1 MRQEVI
7 TATPWAL
14 MAELAGVPGTVM
26 LHSASNADGVGASTF
41 VASTPWR
48 EIFVHG
54 DEARLM
60 QGDEVLEL
68 RRGEPALAIERWLAD
83 VGVSLHGEARALPW
97 VAGYFGY
104 EFGAQVGAG
113 HKLPRPRGSTW
124 PDAWLGVYTAVCR
137 WEQAGEHGIAYSSRA
152 HGVSPRLAQA
162 MAGATSAPLSS
173 SGWHVPS
180 APRADERELR
190 PRFDDEGYLAAIAS
204 VQRGI
209 TAGEVYQVNIA
220 RQLIAAWPSADA
232 VALYHALSCASPA
245 PFGGVLQL
253 AAGSIVTNSPELFLR
268 KRAGDV
274 RIETR
279 PIKGT
284 RRRAPA
290 EDATAARDEAAV
302 VNDLLASEKDGA
314 EHDMIVDLER
324 NDLGRICEIGSVR
337 VERHGYP
344 LVLPQLV
351 HRVSQIAG
359 DLRGDVGLA
368 AMLGAMFPG
377 GSITGAPK
385 LAAMQMIA
393 ALEPFARGPYCG
405 AIGYL
410 TSGEVS
416 LSVAIR
422 TALLQG
428 GELVVTVGGGI
439 VADSV
444 PAAELEETQTKA
456 LGFAAALRGD
466 HVR

>member
-1 MRQEVI
+1 MRQDVVLS
-7 TATPWAL
+7 TPWTLLAAL
-14 MAELAGVPGTVM
+14 DGAPGTVL
-26 LHSASNADGVGASTF
+26 LHSASNADGVGASSF
-41 VASTPWR
+41 VATTPWR

-60 QGDEVLEL
+60 QGDEELEH
-68 RRGEPALAIERWLAD
+68 RRGEPATAIEAWLAD

-104 EFGAQVGAG
+104 EFGAQVGVG
-113 HKLPRPRGSTW
+113 HKLPRPRSSRW
-124 PDAWLGVYTAVCR
+124 PDAWLGIYTAVCR
-137 WEQAGEHGIAYSSRA
+137 WDHPGKPGVLQASRA
-152 HGVSPRLAQA
+152 HELAPRLASA
-162 MAGATSAPLSS
+162 LAAAAT
-173 SGWHVPS
+173 PS
-180 APRADERELR
+180 ATRQAPSARRGGDRELR
-190 PRFDDEGYLAAIAS
+190 PRLDDAAYLAAVAS

-209 TAGEVYQVNIA
+209 AAGEVYQVNIA
-220 RQLIAAWPSADA
+220 RQLTAAWPSTDA
-232 VALYHALSCASPA
+232 IALYHALSLASPA

-268 KRAGDV
+268 KRAGEV

-284 RRRAPA
+284 RRRPLADGTPG
-290 EDATAARDEAAV
+290 ARDESALVA
-302 VNDLLASEKDGA
+302 DLLASEKDGA

-324 NDLGRICEIGSVR
+324 NDLGRVCEIGSVR

-351 HRVSQIAG
+351 HRVSQIVG
-359 DLRGDVGLA
+359 DLRPDVGLA
-368 AMLGAMFPG
+368 ALLAAMFPG

-410 TSGEVS
+410 ASGEAS

-422 TALLQG
+422 TALLQD

-466 HVR
+466 HRR